1 MFSFP
6 PFNRTV
12 ILLSA
17 MLLMAALWD
26 FLPHANFLMVC
37 FTFLTSALLLD
48 QPSFTE
54 RLKHAL
60 VMASYASTAQFII
73 AITANFPF
81 GQLILAAAFG
91 FFTFLTLPDH
101 RAGCI
106 VMITG
111 YLALFAPPGFLPGVS
126 RCLDIFCGVLVVM
139 AVTALGN
146 AARAKS
152 KAPAVSVP
160 FSFSEALELALLLG
174 AGTFLFRALHLKQGP
189 WIMLTMLFITMSRSP
204 GNTAGKLAFQRIIA
218 VPAGII
224 LGGFLLGTFSI
235 IDYRFVYLVPFI
247 GAVGFWIFYNCGDF
261 FLFSLIFMIALT
273 IFSDWMA
280 GPSQRYNFWEGFFSR
295 SLSTLLGALPE
306 LFHGVFRSRKEQI

>member
-1 MFSFP
+1 MLSFP

-48 QPSFTE
+48 LPSFAD
-54 RLKHAL
+54 RVKNAL
-60 VMASYASTAQFII
+60 LMAAYASAAQLLVSM
-73 AITANFPF
+73 TANFPF
-81 GQLILAAAFG
+81 AQLFLAAAFG

-111 YLALFAPPGFLPGVS
+111 YLGFFAPPGFLPGIS
-126 RCLDIFCGVLVVM
+126 RCADIFCGVIVVA

-146 AARAKS
+146 FGTTP
-152 KAPAVSVP
+152 APAAPQP
-160 FSFSEALELALLLG
+160 FRCAEALELALLLA
-174 AGTFLFRALHLKQGP
+174 AGTFIFRALHLKQGP

-224 LGGFLLGTFSI
+224 LGGFLLGTFSM

-247 GAVGFWIFYNCGDF
+247 GAAGFWIFYNYGNF
-261 FLFSLIFMIALT
+261 FLFSIIFMISLT

-280 GPSQRYNFWEGFFSR
+280 GPGQRYNFWDGFFSR
-295 SLSTLLGALPE
+295 SFSTLIGALPE
-306 LFHGVFRSRKEQI
+306 LFHGVLQSRKEQKVL